1 VSILKREL
9 AHLGDAPTDARE
21 PAWSDDKAEDCDG
34 CRIGILFTSYDCPS
48 CDAAFCI
55 ECFEALKADPDG
67 QLPQSLARLRC
78 RKNGRRKKRAR
89 SSKGRPSEHPL
100 HVPAALRPTSRMPLD
115 ELKTELQA
123 LEMASASPLSV
134 LLRSHCTAEPVS
146 AEYRY
151 TFSASAAA
159 HLRWLAGEPFVLGGE
174 ASSSVSPGISCV
186 PYSYVPPRDEQL
198 VLVDDFARWA
208 VAADD
213 LPGAGFSVAD
223 LLRCLPDGARRRL
236 GGPAL
241 FAGQA
246 PASGTPAATS
256 LHLDACDAVNIM
268 TSDGEAEWLIYG
280 ARHCSAVLAF
290 LESRQ
295 DLAGAFQGMNIMV
308 DMSDDDVARLRDRT
322 GVAPLCVTQRRG
334 DAVFVPAG
342 CWHQVSAA
350 YRLEHTRY

>member
-1 VSILKREL
+1 
-9 AHLGDAPTDARE
+9 
-21 PAWSDDKAEDCDG
+21 
-34 CRIGILFTSYDCPS
+34 
-48 CDAAFCI
+48 
-55 ECFEALKADPDG
+55 
-67 QLPQSLARLRC
+67 
-78 RKNGRRKKRAR
+78 
-89 SSKGRPSEHPL
+89 
-100 HVPAALRPTSRMPLD
+100 MPLD

-213 LPGAGFSVAD
+213 LPGAGFSVADLLRRLELPYAGAKPAFYLRDWPALDELPAEDVERFCASFWSLLPFPSLVDGGLD